1 MRKLRIL
8 VIAPSLPRYDRNS
21 GDLRLYTILQI
32 FAEIYEVYF
41 YACKIEPDDKQ
52 YRDKLEVIGITVFD
66 DSMSV
71 ANVLHR
77 YTYDITFIEFYFIAD
92 YYLPRVRLIQ
102 PRCPIIVDTVD
113 VHYIRKYSQ
122 SNITKNNDDIENA
135 NITKDIETKIYNK
148 ADVVITVTDDD
159 AKLLR
164 MDCPELKIRIIPNIH
179 ELNYSDSCAHDH
191 SLIFIGGFTHEPNV
205 DAILF
210 FHKQILPLIRQ
221 SVPDIQLKIVGSAPT
236 AEITALQDKNIIV
249 TGFVS
254 STSPYLHAS
263 KISIAPLRFGA
274 GMKGKIGEAM
284 AHGVPV
290 VTTSVGAQ
298 GMGLTNRRDVIV
310 ADTPEEFAQA
320 VEELINDI
328 EIYNTIK
335 QNAIIHVSDRYTKK
349 AVTQS
354 INTIIDEVVNTPS
367 RKNLIVI
374 MIQSLFSIFKS
385 IVNSDTD
392 KRDKYIYK

>member
-32 FAEIYEVYF
+32 LAEIYEVYF
-41 YACKIEPDDKQ
+41 YACKIEVDDKQ
-52 YRDKLEVIGITVFD
+52 YLDKLLFIGITVFD
-66 DSMSV
+66 DNMSI
-71 ANVLHR
+71 ANVLHK
-77 YTYDITFIEFYFIAD
+77 YTYDVVFIEFYFIAD

-102 PRCPIIVDTVD
+102 PKCPIIIDSVD

-122 SNITKNNDDIENA
+122 SNITHNNEDIEDA

-159 AKLLR
+159 AKLLS
-164 MDCPELKIRIIPNIH
+164 MDCPKLKIRIIPNIH
-179 ELNYSDSCAHDH
+179 ELNYCNNYMCDQ

-210 FHKQILPLIRQ
+210 FHKQILPIIRK
-221 SVPDIQLKIVGSAPT
+221 SIPGIQLKIVGSAPT
-236 AEITALQDKNIIV
+236 EDIIALQGENIIV
-249 TGFVS
+249 TGFVP

-298 GMGLTNRRDVIV
+298 GMGLTNRKNVII
-310 ADTPEEFAQA
+310 ADTPEEFAHSV
-320 VEELINDI
+320 VELMNDI
-328 EIYNTIK
+328 ELYNTVK
-335 QNAIIHVSDRYTKK
+335 QNAILHVSDRYTKN
-349 AVTQS
+349 AVTEN
-354 INTIIDEVVNTPS
+354 IKTIIYEVKNTS
-367 RKNLIVI
+367 RNKNLLIVI
-374 MIQSLFSIFKS
+374 IQSLLSIFKS
-385 IVNSDTD
+385 IINHGTD